1 MQLHQRLTLANKP
14 DLNPN
19 QTPPLSLSLSLL
31 PGFNFYLGLQ
41 RRKRIPRKREDG
53 AKLLAGFERDGFD
66 LTRAF
71 PNSCNEKFFILF
83 RKSMMFSSHGQRCRV
98 PLYNGV
104 SGASRCVG
112 CNTTESL
119 FSRFNPAG
127 FQNFRTEICG

>member
-14 DLNPN
+14 DLNLN
-19 QTPPLSLSLSLL
+19 QTLPLSLSLSS
-31 PGFNFYLGLQ
+31 PGFQFLFGFAE
-41 RRKRIPRKREDG
+41 KKKIPRKREDG

-71 PNSCNEKFFILF
+71 PNSCNERFFILF